1 MSNKST
7 IRLTSKNEHIYY
19 DLDNNTLTIELDEFS
34 IKEVDGDID
43 NFYVDIDLSSEVGT
57 YLMKKL
63 VNDKWNGKDFIN

>member
-1 MSNKST
+1 MSTKST
-7 IRLTSKNEHIYY
+7 IKLTSNNEHIYY

-34 IKEVDGDID
+34 IKEVDGDIY

-63 VNDKWNGKDFIN
+63 VSDKWNGKDFIN

>member
-1 MSNKST
+1 MSTKST
-7 IRLTSKNEHIYY
+7 IKLTSNNEHIYY

-34 IKEVDGDID
+34 IKEVDGDIY

>member
-1 MSNKST
+1 MSTKST
-7 IRLTSKNEHIYY
+7 IKLTSNNEHIYY

-34 IKEVDGDID
+34 IKEVDDDIY

-63 VNDKWNGKDFIN
+63 VSDKWNGKDFIN